1 MTRFAILLGGGLTVT
16 RRLRAQI
23 SGARVIAADSGIAH
37 ASSLGV
43 APELWVG
50 DFDSA
55 GSELAIQY
63 ADIPREAFPSEKDAT
78 DGAIA
83 IAAAKERGASEF
95 ILVGGLGG
103 QSDHTL
109 GHFGLTLKLARE
121 GFPTI
126 LTSGDEEAHAI
137 VAGAT
142 ELDLAH
148 GVRLSIVPFTDFF
161 GLDLSG
167 VKWPLVKRDVPLG
180 DTLTISN
187 VATGPVRVSLRE
199 GYGIAIAYPRHD

>member
-1 MTRFAILLGGGLTVT
+1 MSKFAILLGGGLTVT

-23 SGARVIAADSGIAH
+23 KGARVIAADSGIAH
-37 ASSLGV
+37 AASLGV
-43 APELWVG
+43 VPELWVG

-63 ADIPREAFPSEKDAT
+63 ADIPRQAFPSEKDAT

-83 IAAAKERGASEF
+83 IAAAKLRGAREF

-103 QSDHTL
+103 QADHTL

-121 GFPTI
+121 GYPTI

-137 VAGAT
+137 LPGET
-142 ELDLAH
+142 ELDLSG
-148 GVRLSIVPFTDFF
+148 GVRLSIVPFTDFV

-180 DTLTISN
+180 DTLTMSN
-187 VATGPVRVSLRE
+187 VATGPVRISLQ
-199 GYGIAIAYPRHD
+199 